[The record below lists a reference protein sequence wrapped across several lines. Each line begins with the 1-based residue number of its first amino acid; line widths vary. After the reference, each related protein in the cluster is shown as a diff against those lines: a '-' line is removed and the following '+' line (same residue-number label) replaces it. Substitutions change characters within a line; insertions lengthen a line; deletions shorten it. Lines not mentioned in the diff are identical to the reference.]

1 MKKCKDCKKEISSTA
16 TRCQSC
22 AKKGKLNSFYN
33 KHHTKKIKKKMSLL
47 KQGIF
52 LGENNPN
59 YKYGKCCKKYYCK
72 KCGKE
77 ISLSSGLYGSGLCNG
92 CSRKGKVRNHE
103 KHKIHYCKKC
113 KNIITYR
120 AWKDRKK
127 LCRSCSQK
135 ERFKN
140 PKNHYNYI
148 NGKGYEPYSYKFTI
162 KLKEKIR
169 DRDNRKCQYCG
180 KTEKEHLKIYNKKLE
195 IHHIDYNRYN
205 CKENNLI
212 TTCKKCNIGANRDR
226 NYWFAY
232 FTYIMENLLCS

>member
-72 KCGKE
+72 KC
-77 ISLSSGLYGSGLCNG
+77 
-92 CSRKGKVRNHE
+92 
-103 KHKIHYCKKC
+103 
-113 KNIITYR
+113 
-120 AWKDRKK
+120 
-127 LCRSCSQK
+127 
-135 ERFKN
+135 
-140 PKNHYNYI
+140 
-148 NGKGYEPYSYKFTI
+148 
-162 KLKEKIR
+162 
-169 DRDNRKCQYCG
+169 
-180 KTEKEHLKIYNKKLE
+180 
-195 IHHIDYNRYN
+195 
-205 CKENNLI
+205 
-212 TTCKKCNIGANRDR
+212 NIGANRDR